1 MSTIMHSSFSERKAL
16 FNSIEAT
23 ARNGATLQAVA
34 QACAKEVYDLYR
46 DSLVLLRI
54 YATVTYSATPQRVQ
68 QFARGITDAQGVT
81 AMLQPG
87 SIVLSL
93 LGTAGL
99 EPDWNDRLRSRGHL
113 GIPLVNSGFVENLP
127 MVASLMKDMGFGL
140 EWLDRQDSSIV
151 VKEVGRLAR
160 VFFVPDARTTVDSQG
175 RKVVPA
181 SDFVDANGVRT
192 VFGLGGAYLDGT
204 FLAMIFFTRELFD
217 KQQAEAFL
225 PALNMLKLGTMNT
238 VLAHKI
244 FE

>member
-1 MSTIMHSSFSERKAL
+1 MPTILHSSFSERKIL
-16 FNSIEAT
+16 FTSIEAA
-23 ARNGATLQAVA
+23 ARNGETLQAVA
-34 QACAKEVYDLYR
+34 QGCAEDVYSRYR

-54 YATVTYSATPQRVQ
+54 YATVPYAETPQRVQ

-81 AMLQPG
+81 EMLQPG
-87 SIVLSL
+87 SIVLAL

-99 EPDWNDRLRSRGHL
+99 EADWNDRLRSQGHL
-113 GIPLVNSGFVENLP
+113 GIPLVNSDFVANLP

-204 FLAMIFFTRELFD
+204 FLAMIFFTREVLE
-217 KQQAEAFL
+217 KQQVEAFL
-225 PALNMLKLGTMNT
+225 PALNMLKLGTMKL
-238 VLAHKI
+238 VIAHKI

>member
-1 MSTIMHSSFSERKAL
+1 MSTIIDSSFSDRKAL

-23 ARNGATLQAVA
+23 ARSGATLQSVA
-34 QACAKEVYDLYR
+34 QACAEDVYKRYR
-46 DSLVLLRI
+46 DSLVLFRI
-54 YATVTYSATPQRVQ
+54 YATVTYSETPQRVQ
-68 QFARGITDAQGVT
+68 QFARGIADAQGVT

-99 EPDWNDRLRSRGHL
+99 EPNWNDRLRSQGHL
-113 GIPLVNSGFVENLP
+113 GIPLVNAGFVENLP

-151 VKEVGRLAR
+151 VKEVGRMAR
-160 VFFVPDARTTVDSQG
+160 VFFVPDARTTVDAQG

-204 FLAMIFFTRELFD
+204 FLAMIFFTREVLE
-217 KQQAEAFL
+217 KQHAESFL
-225 PALNMLKLGTMNT
+225 PAINMIKVGTMDT
-238 VLAHKI
+238 VLGHKI
-244 FE
+244 F